1 MSDWATNVGANS
13 MPMTPT
19 QFQQAY
25 PTMSTNQAEAAAKAS
40 GNKA

>member
-1 MSDWATNVGANS
+1 MCWATNVGEHS
-13 MPMTPT
+13 PPMTPT
-19 QFQQAY
+19 QFQTVY